1 MLYGKYPKIAQL
13 YIHWLHCSRRLRR
26 RPKTQ
31 PDSYTS
37 IFHLGQLYNQ
47 LNAMWAIGVCVSW
60 WASNPL
66 GACQVTLHFIFEH
79 LLQSCLCLCCML
91 HQRIHYR
98 KRIVLHET
106 GETQKQFANTV
117 SCCTFSFR
125 LDIKVACDQSS
136 WNATMQNDQTH
147 YTFYDLMIE
156 KLSMSDRSCASLSP
170 SQA

>member
-1 MLYGKYPKIAQL
+1 M
-13 YIHWLHCSRRLRR
+13 R
-26 RPKTQ
+26 RPNSGLRNRINCSNCGTM
-31 PDSYTS
+31 TS
-37 IFHLGQLYNQ
+37 QAYGGACMKRNQ
-47 LNAMWAIGVCVSW
+47 HVSW

-66 GACQVTLHFIFEH
+66 GACQVTLHFNFEH

-91 HQRIHYR
+91 HQCIHYR

-117 SCCTFSFR
+117 SCCTFPFR
-125 LDIKVACDQSS
+125 LDIKVACDQPS